1 MLAAC
6 NTTEETANLTEDTN
20 AKQQLHLENLVHLK
34 KSEQNYLKMMQ
45 KARARFAAIEA
56 GTENS
61 FKLKN

>member
-34 KSEQNYLKMMQ
+34 KSEQNYLKTMQ
-45 KARARFAAIEA
+45 KQEQDLLQ
-56 GTENS
+56 
-61 FKLKN
+61 LKRELKKIPSS